1 MIGFDDVATAA
12 IYSPALTTVR
22 QPMEMMGTVTATI
35 VLEAINAT
43 LEKKPTRII
52 HRRIAPELIVRES
65 TRSVK

>member
-1 MIGFDDVATAA
+1 VIGFDDVAPAA

-22 QPMEMMGTVTATI
+22 QPMENMGTAAATI

-43 LEKKPTRII
+43 LEKKPTQHI
-52 HRRIAPELIVRES
+52 HRRVPPELIVRES